1 MVKKEYHSTRA
12 DGVKLYKSYST
23 DNFKIRQV
31 ETGHVYD
38 TAIDVENAP
47 FTYEETAE
55 LVTGAVKKYSTLK
68 IIRALGEEWSV
79 YKAQLEA
86 AGVAD
91 QFFAANYL
99 LSTDP
104 VFAAFIANVPAELR
118 EKLDDC
124 LWEEE

>member
-23 DNFKIRQV
+23 ENVKIRQL

-38 TAIDVENAP
+38 TAIDVEGAP

-55 LVTGAVKKYSTLK
+55 PVTGAVKKYSTLK
-68 IIRALGEEWSV
+68 IIRTLGDEWEM

-86 AGVAD
+86 AGVID

-104 VFAAFIANVPAELR
+104 VFAAFIANVPEELKN
-118 EKLDDC
+118 KLDEC
-124 LWEEE
+124 IWEDN